1 MIQTSLIHYYTFQ
14 IQDEDHE
21 VDVIEG
27 LEDGEQEGS
36 EHDDIAE
43 VQEGAHEESESDSD
57 SNPDDSSYQS
67 NADNNG
73 NQRSST
79 AGNAPGSE
87 VGAAYFSDDE
97 SGDSSNGEDEEE
109 SDGALTEPDH
119 EDLPFIDEAI
129 ERRNNPNSSSS
140 NVGTSSST
148 TGPSTSQGVRNNL
161 AQHLQWALR
170 QREINSV
177 TNPSASTPGGRIPI
191 TAMPNSTGLVHIDTS
206 SIQRRATSSVAQL
219 QSTACSGEVVSMAT
233 TAVSL
238 ARAFSIVIR
247 QLAALLT
254 SLHNGGMDRQGFVLG
269 VNAMSMSYSETVSI
283 FNFIEH
289 RLKQTW
295 DWLINIMD
303 ATESQLRFGCSLSN
317 NSKTAIGLSPSIG
330 GHAPHTSRG
339 ISSSRREDSSRSLMT
354 DSRAGS
360 NSRRNAVS
368 TSNSRIPGSSALE
381 SGVARKDFLSYAM
394 SLMRSHN
401 NEHSDSMPVLD
412 VSSLKHIAYVFDA
425 MIYYMRAGNES
436 SLTGKN
442 SDSAG
447 DWSGDYENDSEDLDE
462 DSVTM
467 QTNPMDDDSLLTS
480 NASQAN
486 RGRKQ
491 RFFQRTNS
499 TLFLGCP
506 PPDPFAS
513 PLAEAL
519 PLADQPQLLQPTARK
534 EDLFGV
540 PRPTWNTSGDETIL
554 WDSLPSRMSL
564 SERTLVDTYPYMP
577 GTKWRSSDPQNVMNV
592 AVSGTVFND
601 NPIDLD
607 SPFINLSL
615 RSRSVITEPTP
626 SRSPIIVSPNRTSNK
641 SSVIVHAA
649 SIKSSNSSIPSGLG
663 NLSGGLRGNSEDNSE
678 RNVKE
683 GEALSRSI
691 SLIGNLVQHDILLG
705 RWRLTLELF
714 GRIFVDD
721 VGTEPH
727 SVIRE
732 LGGFPVKEAKFRKE
746 MEKLRT
752 SHQRDL
758 TFSKL
763 DRERSALIQQT
774 FRELNSMFSNIS
786 RRLTA
791 GSPLLAVSRVK
802 VTFKD
807 EPGEGSGVA
816 RSFYTAF
823 AEAILSNDKLPPLE
837 GCAGGGRPMQLNLL
851 QRLKSKER
859 EREQQRRAYQNHRSS
874 SSRDLV
880 SNPRDRSDRDGSFQM
895 RYDAPPFIP
904 NESQPSN
911 QSQSLQV
918 PQSGHGSS
926 SGGSGIGGPSS
937 GSLNLNELILSSS
950 ASSARQQLGQRLYQ
964 RVVLLRPA
972 LAPRIT
978 GMLLEL
984 PTTLIG
990 ALLQSDEALRGKVDE
1005 AVELLLLHGQ
1015 GSSSSSDHP
1024 LELDLYNPSRS
1035 SSSNSKSNT
1044 LGLSSKPGGSQQT
1057 GQGTVDDEDEGED
1070 NAPLFYQPGK
1080 RGFYSP
1086 RQGKA
1091 TAERRNAFRNVGRI
1105 LGLCLLQNDLCPI
1118 YLNRHVIKFILKRSI
1133 SWHDLAFFDPVLYES
1148 LRQLIVQAETD
1159 KDADAL
1165 FTSLDLRFSI
1175 DVCPEEGS
1183 GHVDLIPNG
1192 RNVEVT
1198 PSNVYDYVRKY
1209 AMYRMYHCQK
1219 IALQVSS

>member
-1 MIQTSLIHYYTFQ
+1 M
-14 IQDEDHE
+14 
-21 VDVIEG
+21 
-27 LEDGEQEGS
+27 
-36 EHDDIAE
+36 
-43 VQEGAHEESESDSD
+43 
-57 SNPDDSSYQS
+57 
-67 NADNNG
+67 
-73 NQRSST
+73 
-79 AGNAPGSE
+79 
-87 VGAAYFSDDE
+87 
-97 SGDSSNGEDEEE
+97 
-109 SDGALTEPDH
+109 TEPDH
-119 EDLPFIDEAI
+119 EDLPFIDETV

-140 NVGTSSST
+140 NVGTSPST
-148 TGPSTSQGVRNNL
+148 SVPSTSQGVRNNL

-170 QREINSV
+170 QREINAV
-177 TNPSASTPGGRIPI
+177 TNQTQSGRIPI
-191 TAMPNSTGLVHIDTS
+191 APLPSALVPLDTS
-206 SIQRRATSSVAQL
+206 SLQRRATSSNIAQL
-219 QSTACSGEVVSMAT
+219 QTAACSAEVVSMAT

-254 SLHNGGMDRQGFVLG
+254 SLHNGGVDRQGFVLG
-269 VNAMSMSYSETVSI
+269 VNAMSMSYSETISI
-283 FNFIEH
+283 FNSIEH
-289 RLKQTW
+289 KLKQTW

-330 GHAPHTSRG
+330 GHASQTSRG
-339 ISSSRREDSSRSLMT
+339 LPTNRREDSSRSLMN
-354 DSRAGS
+354 DSRGTS

-368 TSNSRIPGSSALE
+368 TSNSRISGSSALE
-381 SGVARKDFLSYAM
+381 NGVARKDFLSYAM

-412 VSSLKHIAYVFDA
+412 VSSLKHVAYVFDA

-442 SDSAG
+442 SDTAG
-447 DWSGDYENDSEDLDE
+447 DWSGDYENDSEELDE
-462 DSVTM
+462 DTVPV
-467 QTNPMDDDSLLTS
+467 QTNQMDDDSLLTS
-480 NASQAN
+480 NANQAN

-519 PLADQPQLLQPTARK
+519 PLADQPQLLQPQARK

-540 PRPTWNTSGDETIL
+540 PRPTWNTAGDDTLI
-554 WDSLPSRMSL
+554 WDSLPSRISL
-564 SERTLVDTYPYMP
+564 SERTLVDSYPYMP
-577 GTKWRSSDPQNVMNV
+577 SSKWKTSDGQNVSNV
-592 AVSGTVFND
+592 GASSSNIND
-601 NPIDLD
+601 GQSEHDG
-607 SPFINLSL
+607 PFVNLSL

-626 SRSPIIVSPNRTSNK
+626 GRLPIIISPNRTSNK

-649 SIKSSNSSIPSGLG
+649 SIKSSTSSLPSSLGNSSCG
-663 NLSGGLRGNSEDNSE
+663 NKSNLDDNDRALRD
-678 RNVKE
+678 
-683 GEALSRSI
+683 GEISRSI

-758 TFSKL
+758 TFGKL
-763 DRERSALIQQT
+763 DRERNALIQQT

-823 AEAILSNDKLPPLE
+823 AEAILSSEKLPPLE
-837 GCAGGGRPMQLNLL
+837 GCAGSSRPMQLNLL

-880 SNPRDRSDRDGSFQM
+880 SNPRDRSERDGPFQM

-904 NESQPSN
+904 NDMQPSS

-926 SGGSGIGGPSS
+926 SSGSGIGASS
-937 GSLNLNELILSSS
+937 DSLNLNELILSSS
-950 ASSARQQLGQRLYQ
+950 ASSGKQQLGQRLYQ
-964 RVVLLRPA
+964 RVVQLRPA
-972 LAPRIT
+972 LALRIT

-984 PTTLIG
+984 PATLLG
-990 ALLQSDEALRGKVDE
+990 ALLHSEDALLGKVEE

-1015 GSSSSSDHP
+1015 GTSSSSDP
-1024 LELDLYNPSRS
+1024 PFELDLYNLSRS
-1035 SSSNSKSNT
+1035 SSSSGNSKSNP
-1044 LGLSSKPGGSQQT
+1044 LGLTSKPGGGNTSSQQT
-1057 GQGTVDDEDEGED
+1057 GKGTLEDEDEGED

-1091 TAERRNAFRNVGRI
+1091 TQERRNAFRNVGRI
-1105 LGLCLLQNDLCPI
+1105 IGLCLLQNDLCPI
-1118 YLNRHVIKFILKRSI
+1118 YFNRHVIKFILKRSI

-1148 LRQLIVQAETD
+1148 LRELIVQAETD

-1165 FTSLDLRFSI
+1165 FASLDLRFSI
-1175 DVCPEEGS
+1175 DVCPEEGG

-1192 RNVEVT
+1192 RIIEAT
-1198 PSNVYDYVRKY
+1198 PANVYDYVRKY

-1219 IALQVSS
+1219 IALQVTIITHILREKKLLKGRSILKTLFFSLSF